1 MSLSFNET
9 EAQDFVNALHCVF
22 RNSVELIAQTVV
34 VVSPFCDSS
43 TTYVLAA
50 PAKGLEPSLS
60 RLLRENFALKNSVL
74 EAANQLID

>member
-9 EAQDFVNALHCVF
+9 EAQDFVNALHCVL

-50 PAKGLEPSLS
+50 PATGLEPSLS